1 MPTPDPATRL
11 DDAPEHSAGDDGHGD
26 FDALLRQLAR
36 PPQVGD
42 QITQEL
48 AERVDVPFADA
59 ALKAA
64 NAARSTTEEP
74 RAGELL
80 GGCYLVCRTLG
91 RGGMGVV
98 LEAKN
103 QRTGKR
109 VAIKWMSSSSK
120 GDLHASSSAR
130 FRREARV
137 VAEIDHV
144 NVVNVYD
151 VGERDGTP
159 FLVMELLRGET
170 LRARLRRGPLSWEE
184 ARQLMLGIIRGVQAV
199 HRAGVVHRDLKPDN
213 IFLASGEDG
222 PPVTKVLDFGVAAM
236 RRGPDVGSASLTQT
250 GAVLGTPAY
259 MALEQL
265 KGEEVDARAD
275 VYALGAMFYEMVTG
289 ALPFNARTVADF
301 AVLQATEL
309 PVRPSRHLRSLRGP
323 REQLLLRAL
332 ARRPDD
338 RYPDVGAFALA
349 IEAEGRGDRPRLS
362 RFWVA
367 VLLALL
373 GFAGAALGVRPRP
386 ESAAQH
392 EARSSSVALPTAQ
405 APAPQREPVAS
416 VGARAESAA
425 VSTLPGSDAGA
436 VVRAGRRS
444 LPSDGRAKVRRELA
458 RERAAPPTPRTEDRA
473 IDGFTEIRL
482 DDF

>member
-1 MPTPDPATRL
+1 MPTPDPATNL
-11 DDAPEHSAGDDGHGD
+11 DDDAPGPSGGDDEHED
-26 FDALLRQLAR
+26 FDAVLRQLAR

-48 AERVDVPFADA
+48 AERVEVPFADA

-64 NAARSTTEEP
+64 GAARSSAHEP
-74 RAGELL
+74 QPGELL
-80 GGCYLVCRTLG
+80 GGCYLIQRTLG

-98 LEAKN
+98 LEAQN

-109 VAIKWMSSSSK
+109 VAIKWMSSSNR
-120 GDLHASSSAR
+120 GDLHASAIAR

-151 VGERDGTP
+151 VGERDGVP

-170 LRARLRRGPLSWEE
+170 LRARIARGPLSWEE
-184 ARQLMLGIIRGVQAV
+184 ARQLMLGITRGVQAV

-213 IFLASGEDG
+213 IFLASSVDG
-222 PPVTKVLDFGVAAM
+222 PPITKVLDFGVAAM
-236 RRGPDVGSASLTQT
+236 RKGLDAGPASLTQT

-275 VYALGAMFYEMVTG
+275 VYALGAMLYEMVTG

-309 PVRPSRHLRSLRGP
+309 PVRPSRHLRSLRGW

-332 ARRPDD
+332 ARRPED
-338 RYPDVGAFALA
+338 RYQDVGAFALA
-349 IEAEGRGDRPRLS
+349 IEAEGRGDRRSRLPQ
-362 RFWVA
+362 
-367 VLLALL
+367 LLVGSLL
-373 GFAGAALGVRPRP
+373 VVSGFAGAAWRVRPSQDAAIQQARP
-386 ESAAQH
+386 ATPASRSRALAPVPDVARTGSLGNAAT
-392 EARSSSVALPTAQ
+392 E
-405 APAPQREPVAS
+405 PA
-416 VGARAESAA
+416 AA
-425 VSTLPGSDAGA
+425 GSDAGHA
-436 VVRAGRRS
+436 VRAERPAS
-444 LPSDGRAKVRRELA
+444 PVNSRAKLRRKIEY
-458 RERAAPPTPRTEDRA
+458 EPTAPPAPRSPSPEL
-473 IDGFTEIRL
+473 DGFTEIRL